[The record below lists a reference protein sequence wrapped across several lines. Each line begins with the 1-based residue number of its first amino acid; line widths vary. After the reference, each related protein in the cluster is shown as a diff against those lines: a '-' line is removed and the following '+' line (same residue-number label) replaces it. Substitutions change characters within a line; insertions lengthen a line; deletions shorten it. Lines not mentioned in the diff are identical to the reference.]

1 MQSFQGTTIARLQ
14 YATGRIKIA
23 SINRGIARIV
33 AAMNSKN
40 GDGGFDARAID
51 EIVANLA
58 DKPGALMPVLHAV
71 NDRFGYIPPE
81 AVPVIAR
88 ALNLSRAE
96 VHGVISFYHDFRS
109 ERPGRKIIRVCRAE
123 SCQAMGA
130 VALAEH
136 IQARLGIKFGQTSV
150 NGDFTLEPVYCLGN
164 CACSPAIVVGDD
176 LYGRVSPKRFDEI
189 LFSVSPSGRSG

>member
-1 MQSFQGTTIARLQ
+1 MDA
-14 YATGRIKIA
+14 K
-23 SINRGIARIV
+23 
-33 AAMNSKN
+33 NSRN
-40 GDGGFDARAID
+40 GGAGFDPRVVD
-51 EIVANLA
+51 EIVAGLA

-71 NDRFGYIPPE
+71 NERIGYIPPA
-81 AVPVIAR
+81 AVPAIAR

-96 VHGVISFYHDFRS
+96 VHGVISFYHDFRT

-130 VALAEH
+130 AALAEH
-136 IQARLGIKFGQTSV
+136 IKTRLGIDFGQTSG

-176 LYGRVSPKRFDEI
+176 LYGRVNPERFDEI
-189 LFSVSPSGRSG
+189 LSSVTSSRSSR